1 MGAAFTEEEQ
11 VLIKKELIKTARLF
25 LSKYG
30 MKKTSVDQIV
40 AEVNIS
46 KGAFYKFYETKELLF
61 FDVMEDI
68 HDDIYIGIDQILE
81 ETKDLPTEVRLEKAI
96 FYTLNIFN
104 ETSILNFITNELPL
118 VLRKIPPEKLH
129 LHAIDD
135 SVNIERILKKHNI
148 TLSYPDTFIASLVR
162 AIVSLSRQ
170 KELIGEE
177 HYIEVLQFIIH
188 NACLG
193 VKNHTPF

>member
-11 VLIKKELIKTARLF
+11 LLIKKELIKTARLF

-61 FDVMEDI
+61 FDVLEDI
-68 HDDIYIGIDQILE
+68 HDDIYVGIDQIFE
-81 ETKDLPTEVRLEKAI
+81 ETKDLPLEIRLEKAI
-96 FYTLNIFN
+96 FYTMNIFS
-104 ETSILNFITNELPL
+104 ETSILNFFINELPL
-118 VLRKIPPEKLH
+118 MLRKIPHEKIH
-129 LHAIDD
+129 LHKIDD
-135 SVNIERILKKHNI
+135 SINIKRLLNKHHIILPY
-148 TLSYPDTFIASLVR
+148 SDTFIASLVR

-177 HYIEVLQFIIH
+177 HYTEVLQFIIH

-193 VKNHTPF
+193 IKEKSSF